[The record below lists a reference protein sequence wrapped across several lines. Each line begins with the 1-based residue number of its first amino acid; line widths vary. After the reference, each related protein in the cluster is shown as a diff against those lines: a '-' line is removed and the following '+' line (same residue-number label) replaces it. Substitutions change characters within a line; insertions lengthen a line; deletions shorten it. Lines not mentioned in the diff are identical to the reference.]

1 MERAA
6 GLRSSRCG
14 EWGGDDQEAASSLFS
29 RGRSERGGWFV
40 ASIALVHDLAGHH
53 RPLGRRVFS
62 GGLSKRHALPR
73 RPASQGFFGTIF
85 PILRTCFTDRACSL
99 ALSRDFELFHP
110 AVQRGEA
117 DAEQL
122 GRLAF
127 VVGSTAQHVLDV

>member
-1 MERAA
+1 MNSIASPLLEGWFSVRMGRAA

-29 RGRSERGGWFV
+29 RGRSERGGCFV

-73 RPASQGFFGTIF
+73 RPASQGFFATIF
-85 PILRTCFTDRACSL
+85 PILRTRAQVFRVISSSSIL
-99 ALSRDFELFHP
+99 RYSEERP
-110 AVQRGEA
+110 
-117 DAEQL
+117 
-122 GRLAF
+122 
-127 VVGSTAQHVLDV
+127 